1 MEKIRVSL
9 NSPQRTQSI
18 YTQKLYSFQTENAA
32 IEPVNIQEIC
42 EQAEVNSQNGYD
54 TTIGATLAAAPA
66 AAEENDK
73 NQSDLIFNHEWTH
86 QKVII
91 ACTCLC

>member
-9 NSPQRTQSI
+9 SGVQRTQFI
-18 YTQKLYSFQTENAA
+18 YTHKLYSFQTENAA

-42 EQAEVNSQNGYD
+42 EQIEGNSQNEC
-54 TTIGATLAAAPA
+54 GAATATAAAA
-66 AAEENDK
+66 DNDN
-73 NQSDLIFNHEWTH
+73 NQSELIFNHEWTH

-91 ACTCLC
+91 ARACV